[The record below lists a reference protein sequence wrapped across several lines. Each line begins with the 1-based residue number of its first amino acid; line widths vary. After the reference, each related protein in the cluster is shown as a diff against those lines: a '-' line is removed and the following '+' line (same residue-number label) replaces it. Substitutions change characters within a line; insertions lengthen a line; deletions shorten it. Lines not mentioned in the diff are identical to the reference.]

1 MNSSWLAGSPFL
13 IGNSNYVGNSQV
25 AENEAGNN
33 KEQNEKTS
41 SSIPDRGNDNWLKWK
56 VNKG

>member
-33 KEQNEKTS
+33 KEKNEKTS
-41 SSIPDRGNDNWLKWK
+41 FPFQIGEMIIVP
-56 VNKG
+56 

>member
-13 IGNSNYVGNSQV
+13 TGNSNYVGNSQV

-33 KEQNEKTS
+33 KE
-41 SSIPDRGNDNWLKWK
+41 
-56 VNKG
+56 